1 MVLVNDSMFG
11 AGLSMAG
18 AKKRIFQ
25 QFAELARTLGHAH
38 RLELIEYVSQG
49 ERSVERLAELTGMSA
64 NNTSQHLHH
73 LRRAGFVRSRRSGK
87 QVLYGLADGPVLA
100 LLEALRCY
108 AESNCAEVKEIVS
121 DYFEKLDKLEP
132 VSRDELLLR
141 LADSS
146 VVLLD
151 VRPEDEFSL
160 GHVPGALNVPLDEL
174 ERRLGEL
181 PKDREIIAYCRGPYC
196 ILSFEAVA
204 ALRAKGYSI
213 RRLEDGYPEW
223 VAAGLDVEAA

>member
-1 MVLVNDSMFG
+1 
-11 AGLSMAG
+11 MAG
-18 AKKRIFQ
+18 GKKRIFE
-25 QFAELARTLGHAH
+25 QFAEIARTLGHAH
-38 RLELIEYVSQG
+38 RLELLEYVSQG
-49 ERSVERLAELTGMSA
+49 ERPVERLAELTGMSA

-73 LRRAGFVRSRRSGK
+73 LQRAGFVRSRRAGR
-87 QVLYGLADGPVLA
+87 QVLYGLGEGPVIA
-100 LLEALRCY
+100 LLGALRCY
-108 AESNCAEVKEIVS
+108 AERNRAEVKEIVA

-132 VSRDELLLR
+132 VTRQELLDR

-151 VRPEDEFSL
+151 VRPQDEFAL

-174 ERRLGEL
+174 ERRLADL
-181 PKDREIIAYCRGPYC
+181 PADREIIAYCRGPYC

-204 ALRAKGYSI
+204 ALRAKGFRI

-223 VAAGLDVEAA
+223 VAAGLATEALH